1 MNRETYLNNFIDTFA
16 LNLFEKKGY
25 DLKAIRDNI
34 KVTCSITTRKK
45 AIGQHFDPMAS
56 TGGFNEILISP
67 FIQDSVKVLGV
78 MVHELV
84 HAVIGNENGHNHVFK
99 RCATAVGLE
108 GKMTATSESEWLVS
122 LLYDWIRENGEYP
135 HKAMIK
141 LDSQKKQTTR
151 LLKYVCTDTALN
163 PDTNKLEQGY
173 FNVRVTQGV
182 IDNFGEPICPCGG
195 CEGSMVHESEQI
207 ENKMREIWEETV

>member
-1 MNRETYLNNFIDTFA
+1 
-16 LNLFEKKGY
+16 
-25 DLKAIRDNI
+25 
-34 KVTCSITTRKK
+34 
-45 AIGQHFDPMAS
+45 
-56 TGGFNEILISP
+56 
-67 FIQDSVKVLGV
+67 
-78 MVHELV
+78 
-84 HAVIGNENGHNHVFK
+84 
-99 RCATAVGLE
+99 
-108 GKMTATSESEWLVS
+108 MTATSESEWLVS

-182 IDNFGEPICPCGG
+182 VDTFGEPICPCGS
-195 CEGSMVHESEQI
+195 CDGSMVHESEQI